1 MKDLIRQFGRLR
13 LLALALTF
21 LPLAAIPLAG
31 VVWLWQTGHLFH
43 WLLLLVLCG
52 GLALLLQRWLVYNDR
67 RRILE
72 ARTRPDGNWSATAEG
87 AWEKVEALAQ
97 SVEPEA
103 YSWRE
108 GTPLWSLG
116 QGTLEQ
122 VAKHFFPDKERP
134 LLELTLPHALL
145 IIERASR
152 ELRKEIVHTLPFSHR
167 FSLGSLA
174 RAREW
179 QQTATRYHNAYRLG
193 RALLSPA
200 GALYKEFNRAVGG
213 HILDYGSERLQRWLL
228 QEYVRKVGFYAI
240 ELYSGNLLLSG
251 ELTSGSGHPLR
262 IVVLGPGRSGK
273 TTVVQAFAESEKEV
287 GPVTSDKWGSTRR
300 LNSSNWGELELW
312 DTAAWKSLPRRQ
324 ARRAVASADMIIW
337 VSHAVTANVKYEA
350 EQLSRVKRWLASR
363 VGQPEPPLLVALTH
377 SEQVDA
383 VQGKERIAEE
393 FSLAPENI
401 LTMSAKPA
409 ASAEPET
416 SEASATAPQV
426 VLRSEP
432 LHAAFAV
439 HYPQV
444 VRCQYWRYLH
454 RQRRAE
460 NRELV
465 GRQLRNAAGN
475 AWRTARGV
483 FRRTPKR

>member
-1 MKDLIRQFGRLR
+1 MKDLIHQFGRLR
-13 LLALALTF
+13 LLALGLTF

-43 WLLLLVLCG
+43 WLLLLVACG
-52 GLALLLQRWLVYNDR
+52 GLALLLQWWLVYNDR

-97 SVEPEA
+97 SVEPQA

-108 GTPLWSLG
+108 GAPLWSLG

-152 ELRKEIVHTLPFSHR
+152 ELRQEIVQTLPFSHR

-228 QEYVRKVGFYAI
+228 QEYIRKVGFYAI

-251 ELTSGSGHPLR
+251 ELTSGIGHPLR
-262 IVVLGPGRSGK
+262 VVVLGPADSGK
-273 TTVVQAFAESEKEV
+273 TTLINAFAAGEAEAEPEKDE
-287 GPVTSDKWGSTRR
+287 KWGRIHR
-300 LNSSNWGELELW
+300 LQSGEWGELELW
-312 DTAAWKSLPRRQ
+312 DTADWKGLSRRH
-324 ARRAVASADMIIW
+324 ARRAVAEADMIIW
-337 VSHAVTANVKYEA
+337 VSHGGTADMTYEA
-350 EQLSRVKRWLASR
+350 EQLSRIKRWLAER
-363 VGQPEPPLLVALTH
+363 VGQPEPPLLVAMTH

-383 VQGKERIAEE
+383 EQQRQRLVEALSVGREDIII
-393 FSLAPENI
+393 LA
-401 LTMSAKPA
+401 
-409 ASAEPET
+409 
-416 SEASATAPQV
+416 ATAPGQ
-426 VLRSEP
+426 RCEP
-432 LHAAFAV
+432 LQAALVV
-439 HYPQV
+439 HYPRA
-444 VRCQYWRYLH
+444 VRCQYWRYLR

-460 NRELV
+460 NRELAS
-465 GRQLRNAAGN
+465 RQLRNAASN

-483 FRRTPKR
+483 FQRTPKR